1 MDHLI
6 LLICEQPGFLSSM
19 MRKANSSEPVEEE
32 KLSEPN
38 ITKWPAITAGGFLMR
53 NAGFYKWLMEG
64 PVVLLLAS
72 RIAAGHF

>member
-1 MDHLI
+1 
-6 LLICEQPGFLSSM
+6 M

-32 KLSEPN
+32 KLSEP
-38 ITKWPAITAGGFLMR
+38 KWPAITAGGFLMR

-64 PVVLLLAS
+64 PVVVLLLAS